1 MKAKRL
7 MIGAF
12 ASLAILVSACGGYT
26 KTAKDGHVHTEGDG
40 HDHGTELVEKPAE
53 KAVSNRNEKDQLVD
67 AAGHLI
73 VGCPMHKE
81 MVGSEGD
88 KCPKCNYMEM
98 VPITW
103 SLEGIDTV
111 RVTTLPD
118 YNPPKN

>member
-1 MKAKRL
+1 
-7 MIGAF
+7 MI
-12 ASLAILVSACGGYT
+12 VR
-26 KTAKDGHVHTEGDG
+26 KTAIAALASIAMFVASCGNSNSHNQHEEHNHATEISLSK
-40 HDHGTELVEKPAE
+40 TELQNA
-53 KAVSNRNEKDQLVD
+53 NRNEKDQLVD

-88 KCPKCNYMEM
+88 KCPKCNYMKM

-111 RVTTLPD
+111 RVTTLSD
-118 YNPPKN
+118 YNPPMNKQ